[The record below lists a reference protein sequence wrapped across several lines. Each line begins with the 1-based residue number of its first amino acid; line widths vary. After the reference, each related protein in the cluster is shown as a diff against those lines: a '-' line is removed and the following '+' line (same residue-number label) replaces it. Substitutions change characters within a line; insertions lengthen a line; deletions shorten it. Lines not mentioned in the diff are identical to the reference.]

1 MLALNRLLS
10 TACTLTCWARSAAA
24 CARAS
29 ACSLSCLLT
38 AFRSAKS
45 FIDAMRRLLL
55 AFQVA
60 LGVQCCHATGTGAGD
75 GLAVDM
81 VLHVAGGKYARH
93 AGGGGHAFQ
102 AGLGFD
108 VAVVHVQLAFEDA
121 RVRLVADGD
130 KYAVHIQGFNAAVD

>member
-10 TACTLTCWARSAAA
+10 TVCTCTRLVRSASAAA
-24 CARAS
+24 RVS

-38 AFRSAKS
+38 VFRSAKS

-60 LGVQCCHATGTGAGD
+60 LGVQCCHATRTGAGD

-81 VLHVAGGKYARH
+81 VLHVAGGKHARH

-102 AGLGFD
+102 ASLGLD

-121 RVRLVADGD
+121 GVWLVANGD
-130 KYAVHIQGFNAAVD
+130 EYAVHAQR